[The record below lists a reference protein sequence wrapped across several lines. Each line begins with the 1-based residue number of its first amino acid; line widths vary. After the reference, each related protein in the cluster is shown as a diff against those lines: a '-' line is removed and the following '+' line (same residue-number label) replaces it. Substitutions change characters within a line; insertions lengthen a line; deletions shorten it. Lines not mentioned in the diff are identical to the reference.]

1 MEKYPLIYCLIV
13 IYQYYTLNLI
23 DLHKLSNKRLK
34 ALQASGINNTDDLLY
49 LFPRRYLD
57 KSNIKPIKLLR
68 PSTDPVTVVGTISN
82 ITVSGYKH
90 KRRLEVIVRDQTGSC
105 KAVWF
110 KGWKYFI
117 SQFKEGDLV
126 SLFGSVKQFGNTMNM
141 AHPEVDVLSDKSDL
155 KKYDTL
161 LPIYPSNKH
170 FSKSYISN
178 KIICDWI
185 EQILATQT
193 IDEFLPAS
201 ILETHSF
208 QPRAEAFRSI
218 HTPRS
223 QKEAAQALERFKY
236 EELFLFELSMAKIKH
251 QQRTR
256 SSARILEP
264 GNLTKTFFNQLIP
277 FELTDG
283 QKSSLSEIKSDLSS
297 SLQMNRLI
305 QGDVG
310 AGKTIVAIGAMLMAV
325 DSGCQAAMMAPTE
338 ILAEQHYF
346 TLKKYLEPLRVNF
359 RLLQG
364 GQKKSLRDDILA
376 DISGGNCNIVVG
388 THAVI
393 QEKVTFH
400 NLGLAVIDE
409 QHRFGVKQRNKMLQ
423 KGDNPHLL
431 VMSATPIPRSLAMT
445 IYSDLDISLIKDL
458 PAGRK
463 PIKTAVRTDKDRE
476 SIYQFIGNTVLEGGQ
491 TYIVYPLIE
500 ESEALDLKD
509 ATMGF
514 EKLKR
519 RFPETPIG
527 LLHGKMKQEEKES
540 VMRSFSE
547 GKIKILVST
556 TVIEVGVDVPNA
568 SVMIIEHA
576 ERFGLSQ
583 LHQLR
588 GRIGRGTRQ
597 SYCILLPGDKLSES
611 GRFRLKKMVET
622 NDGFEIAEADLRLRG
637 PGDFLGTKQSG
648 LPEFRYADIV
658 EDRLLLEQAKADSWN
673 IIKHD
678 PDLSDSSLENLK
690 AVFKPYHKERA
701 ELFGV
706 G

>member
-1 MEKYPLIYCLIV
+1 MKLL
-13 IYQYYTLNLI
+13 
-23 DLHKLSNKRLK
+23 DLDKLSTKRLN
-34 ALQASGINNTDDLLY
+34 ALQSSGIESVSDLLT

-57 KSNIKPIKLLR
+57 KSNITPIQLLR
-68 PSTDPVTVVGTISN
+68 ESNEPVSVVGTITN
-82 ITVSGYKH
+82 LTVQGYARN
-90 KRRLEVIVRDQTGSC
+90 RRLEVIVKDDSASM

-117 SQFKEGDLV
+117 SQFNEGDLV
-126 SLFGSVKQFGNTMNM
+126 SLFGKTKRYGKIMSM
-141 AHPEVDVLSDKSDL
+141 AHPDVDVLDKPEDI

-161 LPIYPSNKH
+161 LPIYPSNQH
-170 FSKSYISN
+170 FSKTFITN
-178 KIICDWI
+178 KIITGWI
-185 EQILATQT
+185 KQILSSTQPG
-193 IDEFLPAS
+193 EFLPPS
-201 ILETHSF
+201 VLSTHNFPERSMAF
-208 QPRAEAFRSI
+208 HYIHQP
-218 HTPRS
+218 TS
-223 QKEAAQALERFKY
+223 QKQPKIALERFKY
-236 EELFLFELSMAKIKH
+236 EEFFLFELSMAKMKSI
-251 QQRTR
+251 QRSR
-256 SSARILEP
+256 AKGHPLKP
-264 GNLTKTFFNQLIP
+264 GKLTQSFFNEVLP

-283 QKSSLSEIKSDLSS
+283 QKSSLSEIRKDIAQPV
-297 SLQMNRLI
+297 QMNRLI

-325 DSGCQAAMMAPTE
+325 DSGFQAAMMAPTE

-346 TLKKYLEPLRVNF
+346 TLKKFLEPLGVRF
-359 RLLQG
+359 RLLLG

-376 DISGGNCNIVVG
+376 DISGGNCNIVIG

-393 QEKVTFH
+393 QEKVKFN

-409 QHRFGVKQRNKMLQ
+409 QHRFGVKQRNEVLQ
-423 KGDNPHLL
+423 KGENPHLL

-445 IYSDLDISLIKDL
+445 VYSDLDISVIKDL

-476 SIYQFIGNTVLEGGQ
+476 SMYAFLGKTVADGGQ
-491 TYIVYPLIE
+491 IYIVYPLIE

-519 RFPETPIG
+519 RFPEFKIG
-527 LLHGKMKQEEKES
+527 LLHGQMKADEKEG
-540 VMRSFSE
+540 VMNSFSAGE
-547 GKIKILVST
+547 LQILVST

-568 SVMIIEHA
+568 SVMVIEHA

-588 GRIGRGTRQ
+588 GRIGRGSRQ
-597 SYCILLPGDKLSES
+597 SYCILLPGEKLSES
-611 GRFRLKKMVET
+611 GRFRLKKMIDT
-622 NDGFEIAEADLRLRG
+622 NDGFEIAEADLKLRG

-648 LPEFRYADIV
+648 LPDFKFGDIV
-658 EDRLLLEQAKADSWN
+658 EDRLLLEQAKGDSWN
-673 IIKHD
+673 IIQIDPELEH
-678 PDLSDSSLENLK
+678 PDLQKLNV
-690 AVFKPYHKERA
+690 VFKPYFKKRLEF
-701 ELFGV
+701 FGI